1 MFKTMQSEWT
11 KLRTT
16 SSFWWTS
23 GLALFFSLGWV
34 ILMASLDN
42 PAMPTYGG
50 ATAIMGYSSF
60 GLMTLIIQAIMV
72 VTTEYRFKVNST
84 NFTLTPQRWQVAL
97 SKLLVY
103 GGFAAVFSLVTVLL
117 CFIVGDLIAAN
128 PIQWW
133 DNTFTLR
140 SMWVIPL
147 TTFMAVMLAQGI
159 GWIVRAT
166 AGALAIYLGW
176 QLVLEPS
183 LAIIPKIGRN
193 IQTYAP
199 FVNLQYFTANM
210 ENPGP
215 NPMDATGAIPLWQ
228 SFVLFAV
235 WAVVLYGVGLLLLEK
250 RDA

>member
-1 MFKTMQSEWT
+1 MLSEWT

-23 GLALFFSLGWV
+23 VLAFVFSIGST
-34 ILMASLDN
+34 ILMAALDD
-42 PAMPTYGG
+42 PAFPSYGG
-50 ATAIMGYSSF
+50 AMAIAGFTTF

-72 VTTEYRFKVNST
+72 VTTEYRFKVYST
-84 NFTLTPQRWQVAL
+84 NFTLTPNRWQVAL

-103 GGFAAVFSLVTVLL
+103 GLYAAVFSFVTILV

-128 PIQWW
+128 PIEWT
-133 DNTFTLR
+133 DNPFVTR
-140 SMWVIPL
+140 SLWAIPL
-147 TTFMAVMLAQGI
+147 STFLAVMFAQGI

-166 AGALAIYLGW
+166 AGAIAIYLGW

-183 LAIIPKIGRN
+183 LALIPRIGRD

-199 FVNLQYFTANM
+199 FTNLTFFMQNFQ
-210 ENPGP
+210 NPGVEP
-215 NPMDATGAIPLWQ
+215 GVSEPLSLWA
-228 SFVLFAV
+228 SFGLFAV
-235 WAVVLYGVGLLLLEK
+235 WAVVLYIIGVMLLER

>member
-1 MFKTMQSEWT
+1 MLSEWT

-23 GLALFFSLGWV
+23 VLAFVFSIGST
-34 ILMASLDN
+34 ILMAALDD
-42 PAMPTYGG
+42 PAFPTYGG
-50 ATAIMGYSSF
+50 AMAIAGFTTF
-60 GLMTLIIQAIMV
+60 GLMTLIIQSVMM

-84 NFTLTPQRWQVAL
+84 NFALTPNRWQVAL

-103 GGFAAVFSLVTVLL
+103 GLYAAVFSFVTILV

-128 PIQWW
+128 PIEWT
-133 DNTFTLR
+133 DNPFVTR
-140 SMWVIPL
+140 SLWAIPL
-147 TTFMAVMLAQGI
+147 STFLAVMFAQGI

-166 AGALAIYLGW
+166 AGAIAIYLGW

-183 LAIIPKIGRN
+183 LALIPRIGRD

-199 FVNLQYFTANM
+199 FTNLTSFMQNFQ
-210 ENPGP
+210 NPGVEP
-215 NPMDATGAIPLWQ
+215 GVSEPLSLWA
-228 SFVLFAV
+228 SFGLFAV
-235 WAVVLYGVGLLLLEK
+235 WAVVLYIIGVMLLER

>member
-1 MFKTMQSEWT
+1 MLNTMLSEWT

-23 GLALFFSLGWV
+23 LLALVFSLGST
-34 ILMASLDN
+34 ILVAALDN
-42 PAMPTYGG
+42 PDFPTYGG
-50 ATAIMGYSSF
+50 AMAVAGFSTF

-84 NFTLTPQRWQVAL
+84 NFTLTPTRWQVAL

-103 GGFAAVFSLVTVLL
+103 GLYAAVFSFVTILL

-128 PIQWW
+128 PIEWT
-133 DNTFTLR
+133 DNPFVNR
-140 SMWVIPL
+140 SLWAIPL
-147 TTFMAVMLAQGI
+147 STFVAVMLAQGI

-166 AGALAIYLGW
+166 AGAIAIYLGW

-183 LAIIPKIGRN
+183 LALIPRIGRD

-199 FVNLQYFTANM
+199 FTNLTYFMQNFQ
-210 ENPGP
+210 NPGAEP
-215 NPMDATGAIPLWQ
+215 GVSEPLSLWA
-228 SFVLFAV
+228 SFGLFAV
-235 WAVVLYGVGLLLLEK
+235 WAVVLYIIGVLILER